1 MLLTNFTAED
11 IEALSPLVHSHYYS
25 CAVADPVYI
34 ENEIASIAK
43 GIFNTSSN
51 SSLITLYTQLK
62 FKIKYERN
70 IFVGTGLIP
79 NPIPIA
85 DKLNSKIIEYKEMHH
100 KTTAACIFWACPWE
114 DYCVE
119 TLWPYLGG
127 MKSEIQ
133 NYADNGMEDF
143 YQYFYG
149 ANINNG
155 SEVLS
160 YLNDKGIDTE
170 GELAKE
176 INKKGI
182 AFFPLYNFWAD
193 QSSCYYEEGL
203 NTNEMKIKFFTFGIA
218 NNTDG
223 SQLKHGLWDLFNIH
237 VIMDPDGD
245 LCLDA
250 YQIQR
255 KIFTFNRGKEL
266 IVPETAEKVMEAMD
280 SGNTTTNYS
289 EAIELD
295 IPTGNVELENKE
307 NVRAIILGFNDL
319 NKTGDIPHFDMYFT
333 TLNKKF
339 ISSFMKIPFNI
350 KHKNILT

>member
-1 MLLTNFTAED
+1 M
-11 IEALSPLVHSHYYS
+11 
-25 CAVADPVYI
+25 YI

-127 MKSEIQ
+127 MKSEVQ
-133 NYADNGMEDF
+133 NYADNGVITPRQMEDF

-160 YLNDKGIDTE
+160 YLNDKGIDTA

-176 INKKGI
+176 ISKKGI
-182 AFFPLYNFWAD
+182 AHFPLYNFLED

-250 YQIQR
+250 YPIQR

-266 IVPETAEKVMEAMD
+266 IVPETAEKVMEEMD
-280 SGNTTTNYS
+280 
-289 EAIELD
+289 
-295 IPTGNVELENKE
+295 
-307 NVRAIILGFNDL
+307 
-319 NKTGDIPHFDMYFT
+319 
-333 TLNKKF
+333 
-339 ISSFMKIPFNI
+339 
-350 KHKNILT
+350 